1 MSAVIEKQVQSTILN
16 TNGNDFLPHLLL
28 VEDYDKMI
36 EYGIFDEDEKLELWD
51 GIIVKTSPKGIKHR
65 NATTK
70 TTDYFYEFL
79 REKAL
84 IQVQDPIRLN
94 DYSEPEPDV
103 VLAVSPLA
111 KYASSHPTPEDIYL
125 LVEVAESSIEI
136 DRKKAVKYARNG
148 IIQYLILNLNTN
160 ELEDYCEPSADGYRS
175 KKTYGENESFN
186 LVAFPDVEIKVGD
199 LLPLSVDEQ

>member
-1 MSAVIEKQVQSTILN
+1 MSAVIEKQIQSTIFN
-16 TNGNDFLPHLLL
+16 TNGNDFSPHLLR

-36 EYGIFDEDEKLELWD
+36 EHGIFDEDEKLELWD
-51 GIIVKTSPKGIKHR
+51 GIIVKMSPKGIKHR

-160 ELEDYCEPSADGYRS
+160 ELEDYREPSADGYRS

-199 LLPLSVDEQ
+199 LLPPSVDEQ